1 MSTSSGLWSR
11 EELRAHLSLL
21 RSVEEALKLGFP
33 RAACMLFGAVYEG
46 QWVCS
51 KCGTSNCVWQTPA
64 TEPKNC
70 CKVCSEEATSYGGGG
85 GLERLAAHLRIEV
98 HQHECLVQG
107 WS

>member
-64 TEPKNC
+64 TEPKTAARC
-70 CKVCSEEATSYGGGG
+70 AVKRPRRTAVAGG
-85 GLERLAAHLRIEV
+85 
-98 HQHECLVQG
+98 
-107 WS
+107 